1 MPITEY
7 IDLAQEV
14 RAGLA
19 ASERAIPLRIAGNAS
34 AAQVLQAVAAQPFR
48 WLVLMLDQAERIID
62 LPAPAQARL
71 MSDLTDCLETLGNAL
86 RVVFAVHEAAQPAL
100 SDLLRPLCRWPLTSI
115 PLHSLSQQEAEEAIV
130 KPLETLNWPVTLV
143 PPSLAKDRIVP
154 DLADL
159 SGRDSRVDPGALQ
172 VVCER
177 LYCAA
182 LASKVGRV
190 ITEHLYAKARWAEG
204 VLAAHAEE
212 LLNQLGTDR
221 PVGEQILA
229 SIASTRGE
237 RWMPAEQLAVS
248 GEPAARERALGT
260 LEDLNLVVKRQ
271 VDGRQEYAFA
281 NPIVAG
287 KAARLLATE
296 GQLAAEGVVDRVW
309 LEWRDREALATR
321 GQLRRLRIWWVPVQT
336 LKPSQPRCC
345 CCSARL

>member
-1 MPITEY
+1 MP
-7 IDLAQEV
+7 
-14 RAGLA
+14 LA
-19 ASERAIPLRIAGNAS
+19 ADLDPLTFPQPARSRGGNRQAIGDTQLAGDAGASIAG
-34 AAQVLQAVAAQPFR
+34 
-48 WLVLMLDQAERIID
+48 E
-62 LPAPAQARL
+62 
-71 MSDLTDCLETLGNAL
+71 
-86 RVVFAVHEAAQPAL
+86 
-100 SDLLRPLCRWPLTSI
+100 
-115 PLHSLSQQEAEEAIV
+115 
-130 KPLETLNWPVTLV
+130 
-143 PPSLAKDRIVP
+143 DRIVP

-248 GEPAARERALGT
+248 GEPAAAKRALGT

-287 KAARLLATE
+287 KAGACLLGGAV
-296 GQLAAEGVVDRVW
+296 G
-309 LEWRDREALATR
+309 
-321 GQLRRLRIWWVPVQT
+321 
-336 LKPSQPRCC
+336 S
-345 CCSARL
+345 